1 MGIAMTGARKQ
12 YELKIQV
19 KLINTA
25 MSILF
30 TKIDNI
36 GKSGVFDNDNRRKPT
51 SLFKELLKSNWLC
64 QYLSFLNISF
74 DRFCTLEKLVVTG
87 CILLTLKLSHLILHP
102 YDIN

>member
-1 MGIAMTGARKQ
+1 MPRDSNFSTHHHNYFTTESYIEVCITWKYIGIAMTGARKQ

-36 GKSGVFDNDNRRKPT
+36 GKSGVFDKIIEESQPR
-51 SLFKELLKSNWLC
+51 SLQNF
-64 QYLSFLNISF
+64 
-74 DRFCTLEKLVVTG
+74 
-87 CILLTLKLSHLILHP
+87 
-102 YDIN
+102 

>member
-36 GKSGVFDNDNRRKPT
+36 GKSGVFDKIIEESQPR
-51 SLFKELLKSNWLC
+51 SLQNF
-64 QYLSFLNISF
+64 
-74 DRFCTLEKLVVTG
+74 
-87 CILLTLKLSHLILHP
+87 
-102 YDIN
+102 

>member
-25 MSILF
+25 MSILL

-36 GKSGVFDNDNRRKPT
+36 GKSGVLIMIIEESQPR
-51 SLFKELLKSNWLC
+51 SLKNF
-64 QYLSFLNISF
+64 
-74 DRFCTLEKLVVTG
+74 
-87 CILLTLKLSHLILHP
+87 
-102 YDIN
+102 